1 MLAIGAVTQM
11 LLVFP
16 SGSLPGWRRP
26 VAYAAAAVTVVTAVL
41 QAVVPG
47 DMDGFPGIAN
57 PLGVDSTV
65 GVVPAGIGGGQRPHL
80 VAFLVAGVALS
91 CGSGVRGGSSGS
103 SSSGSRWQ
111 PGLRR
116 LASSSTSSRSASTTP
131 GVGMF
136 AVVLS
141 LLAMPLAIGLAVLRY
156 RLYDI
161 DVVINRTLVY
171 GGLTATLAGVYLGSV
186 LLLQLLLSP
195 LTDQSDLAVAA
206 STLGVAALFRP
217 ARARIQGAVD
227 RRFYRSRYDAAR
239 TLEHLRR
246 PLARRGRPGGGVRG
260 PACRR
265 RRHGPAGTGL
275 PVAAGHAMTRRSST
289 RLAWSLCA
297 VTSPCRSSAGRSSR
311 WSRTSRRRSIS
322 SRAQRW
328 SCCRWS
334 AHSSP
339 RGSRATPSGGCSAAP
354 GCC

>member
-1 MLAIGAVTQM
+1 MSIPVTAGQYAGYVLFGEGDLPAARFGAWLTTWMSVLAIGAVTQM

-57 PLGVDSTV
+57 PLGVDSTA
-65 GVVPAGIGGGQRPHL
+65 GVVRPALAVVSVLYL
-80 VAFLVAGVALS
+80 VAFLVAVVSLSAAPGARGVERQQLKWFALAAAVFV
-91 CGSGVRGGSSGS
+91 GSQLVNLL
-103 SSSGSRWQ
+103 
-111 PGLRR
+111 PLGLDDSWIG
-116 LASSSTSSRSASTTP
+116 L
-131 GVGMF
+131 F

-186 LLLQLLLSP
+186 LVLQLLLSP

-239 TLEHLRR
+239 TLDTFGGRLRDEVDLEAVCADLR
-246 PLARRGRPGGGVRG
+246 AAVRDTVQPAQVTLWLRG
-260 PACRR
+260 
-265 RRHGPAGTGL
+265 
-275 PVAAGHAMTRRSST
+275 
-289 RLAWSLCA
+289 
-297 VTSPCRSSAGRSSR
+297 
-311 WSRTSRRRSIS
+311 
-322 SRAQRW
+322 
-328 SCCRWS
+328 
-334 AHSSP
+334 
-339 RGSRATPSGGCSAAP
+339 TP
-354 GCC
+354 